1 MRITTLTYTNK
12 ATGWDLKT
20 THFDQLTLLVG
31 ASGVGKTR
39 ILRAI
44 LDIKKIARGSSING
58 VKWNI
63 EFISTASNSF
73 SWEGEFENKGTLA
86 ETIFDTDDT
95 DEKEKPKI
103 ERERLSING
112 NIIIDRDAD
121 GILFNGAKTV
131 KLSQSESV
139 VSLLKEEEQISEAHK
154 EFDRVIFDDN
164 VGNVAAIRRL
174 AFDEEIDEKLERYRT
189 IESIRDAN
197 EGIKLK
203 LYFAYKNCRT
213 AFESVAQAFIDVFPY
228 VEEVKIGPLASGQK
242 RIPLFLREMPFIQIK
257 EKGIENWID
266 EFKISS
272 GMHRTLMHIAE
283 LYLCPDSTLLLIDEF
298 ENSLGINCIDEL
310 TNSIVT
316 AERNLQFIIT
326 SHHPYIINNIDH
338 SHWKVVARKAG
349 AVVTHSA
356 ADFKFD
362 RSKHKAFTQLINL
375 DIYSEGVDA

>member
-1 MRITTLTYTNK
+1 MRITKLTYSNK
-12 ATGWDLKT
+12 STGWDLKT
-20 THFDQLTLLVG
+20 TQFDQLTLLVG

-44 LDIKKIARGSSING
+44 LDIKKIARGSSLNG
-58 VKWNI
+58 VKWI
-63 EFISTASNSF
+63 VEFISTANNIF
-73 SWEGEFENKGTLA
+73 LWEGEFESKDSLA
-86 ETIFDTDDT
+86 ETIFDNDDT
-95 DEKEKPKI
+95 DEKDKPKI
-103 ERERLSING
+103 ERERLLING
-112 NIIIDRDAD
+112 VVVIERDSN
-121 GILFNGAKTV
+121 GIFFNGAKTV
-131 KLSQSESV
+131 KLSQIESV
-139 VSLLKEEEQISEAHK
+139 VALLKEEEQISEAYK

-164 VGNVAAIRRL
+164 AGSLAAIRRL

-197 EGIKLK
+197 EGVKLK
-203 LYFAYKNCRT
+203 LYFAYKNCRS
-213 AFESVAQAFIDVFPY
+213 AFDSVAQAFIDVFPY
-228 VEEVKIGPLASGQK
+228 VEEVKIGPLANGQK
-242 RIPLFLREMPFIQIK
+242 RIPLFFREMPFVQIK

-266 EFKISS
+266 ESKISS

-326 SHHPYIINNIDH
+326 SHHPYIINNIDY

-356 ADFKFD
+356 KDFNFD
-362 RSKHKAFTQLINL
+362 KSKHKAFTQLINL
-375 DIYSEGVDA
+375 DIYTEGVDA